1 MHTFWTI
8 LGWLFTCVFT
18 LLLVSML
25 LLRNWG
31 AALALFLLVLLCLP
45 PVTAWLG
52 RQFGWGLHPLLRGV
66 LIVAL
71 LALFSRFLM
80 GGKQTSIY
88 KSPEIEAQ
96 LMAIYD
102 AKMADWPVPYEDR
115 FVETEYGPV
124 HVIVSGPEDG
134 PPLLLLHA
142 SGVSS
147 WSWIYNVAGLSQTY
161 RTYAVDLIG
170 DVGKSRF
177 TDFNHTVK
185 TAEDQARLYTEIT
198 DKLGIEKAY
207 VVGASDG
214 GAIASNYAR
223 FAPER
228 VEKMVLLAPMGYA
241 GATSAVVRIM
251 LAQFFPLK
259 WIQDS
264 TFGWAFSDS
273 PALQADFGAWFRL
286 FMTGYI
292 PTRVAPLPM
301 AAAARQSI
309 TTPTLFVF
317 GTRDNLVGD
326 PEAARALV
334 QDMPDAHVVVVE
346 AGHLMGGELPEEI
359 NRLITDFF
367 AEE

>member
-1 MHTFWTI
+1 MHTVWTI
-8 LGWLFTCVFT
+8 LGWLFAFLFT

-25 LLRNWG
+25 LVRNWG

-52 RQFGWGLHPLLRGV
+52 RQLGWGLHPLLRGL

-71 LALFSRFLM
+71 LVLFGRLLM

-88 KSPEIEAQ
+88 KSPAIEAR

-102 AKMADWPVPYEDR
+102 AKMAEWPVPYAER

-161 RTYAVDLIG
+161 RIYAIDLIG

-177 TDFNHTVK
+177 TDFNHTVR

-198 DKLGIEKAY
+198 DKLGIDKAY
-207 VVGASDG
+207 IVGASDG

-241 GATSAVVRIM
+241 GATSAVMRIM

-259 WIQDS
+259 PVQDS
-264 TFGWAFSDS
+264 TFGWAFSNS
-273 PALQADFGAWFRL
+273 ATLQADYGEWFRL
-286 FMTGYI
+286 VMSGYI

-301 AAAARQSI
+301 AAEARQSI

-326 PEAARALV
+326 PAVAQALV
-334 QDMPDAHVVVVE
+334 QDMPDVQVVVVE